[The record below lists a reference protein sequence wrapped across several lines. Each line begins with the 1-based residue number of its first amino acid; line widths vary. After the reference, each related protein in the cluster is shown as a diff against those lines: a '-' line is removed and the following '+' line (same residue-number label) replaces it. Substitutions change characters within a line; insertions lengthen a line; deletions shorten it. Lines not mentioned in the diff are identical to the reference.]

1 MQKSMAF
8 KLVLLGMVLSFGCV
22 TAPLKPV
29 PKQCESSCR
38 AVLDAR
44 DDIMNKFRILCMAI
58 AYAGARHYNDENV
71 RREVMEGMRVC
82 SYVYGSR

>member
-1 MQKSMAF
+1 MVVFRVIMILA
-8 KLVLLGMVLSFGCV
+8 LLSLNCA
-22 TAPLKPV
+22 TPQIKEV
-29 PKQCESSCR
+29 PPMCQDSCK

-44 DDIMNKFRILCMAI
+44 QDQMDKFRILCMAI